1 MCLGQDHEHLD
12 STSAPYTFENG
23 TPFVEP
29 KSELNDAVEAVAAIA
44 VLGELLLLAL
54 AAEALAEYVK
64 RYGVDGDES
73 LDEFDEEFEQWL
85 DQVDASQ
92 EAAAA

>member
-1 MCLGQDHEHLD
+1 MCFGQDHEHLD

-29 KSELNDAVEAVAAIA
+29 EIKDAVESVAALA

-54 AAEALAEYVK
+54 AAEALAEYIK

-85 DQVDASQ
+85 DQVEASQ
-92 EAAAA
+92 AAAA